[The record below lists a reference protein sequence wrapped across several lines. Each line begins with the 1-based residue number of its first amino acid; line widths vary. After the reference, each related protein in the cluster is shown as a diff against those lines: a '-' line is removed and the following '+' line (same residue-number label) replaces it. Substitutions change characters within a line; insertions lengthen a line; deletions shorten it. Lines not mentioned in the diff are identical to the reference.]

1 LRYLNTAP
9 ETIPNYGRSPI
20 RPVGARY
27 ARERATKTKRDLA
40 KAKRRRLMQKNSKR
54 RNRV

>member
-1 LRYLNTAP
+1 MTYINTSP

-27 ARERATKTKRDLA
+27 ARERATKTKRDRA
-40 KAKRRRLMQKNSKR
+40 KAKARRLMQKTSRR
-54 RNRV
+54 RNRR